1 MKPPPP
7 PPKKKA
13 LSSCLYVQA
22 SDDELDSIQ
31 VTCTDLLQTH
41 ERLQGLLPNEHVRRR
56 LEGQAISTA
65 QDWSEV
71 YSREKLRL
79 LRSHFDEW
87 RSALEDE
94 FGRLAHEM
102 GEVVEELSEQGFS
115 LELYQR
121 YKVRGRRGY
130 AIY

>member
-1 MKPPPP
+1 MNPPP

-56 LEGQAISTA
+56 LEDQAISTA